1 MFRVTSLTEMPEAR
15 LNRLIKLVALALLI
29 GVVAFIAFYA
39 IDRFRATPPAIVDQQ
54 LAALEEKVRAD
65 PADGVAR
72 GQLADLYFAKS
83 RFDEAVVQYT
93 ALIDAKRDV
102 ELASLGRGNAYRELA
117 RYDEAKQDYN
127 VVISIATAGEMANID
142 PTLEAAYYGLG
153 KVALLEGRPNEAIE
167 PLSRALAI
175 IRTDADAL
183 NAIAQAYI
191 ATDQADKAIEPLT
204 TTIALVPV
212 GWAEPYSNLA
222 AAYGKLGKADHA
234 AWANAMA
241 LMQSGDAASAE
252 QELTRLVDS
261 EAALEATVSLG
272 IARELAGDTAA
283 AATWYEQAL
292 ELDSTNITAQMGLTR
307 VRTGTTQPSAAPS
320 AGVEGSN

>member
-15 LNRLIKLVALALLI
+15 VNRLIKLLALVLLV

-39 IDRFRATPPAIVDQQ
+39 VDRFRATPPAIVDQQ
-54 LAALEEKVRAD
+54 LSALEEKVRTD

-72 GQLADLYFAKS
+72 GQLADLYTAKG
-83 RFDEAVVQYT
+83 RYEDAVVQYT

-102 ELASLGRGNAYRELA
+102 ELASLGRANAYRELGK
-117 RYDEAKQDYN
+117 YDEAAKDYT
-127 VVISIATAGEMANID
+127 VVVSIAKDGEMATID
-142 PTLEAAYYGLG
+142 PSLEAAYYGLG
-153 KVALLEGRPNEAIE
+153 KVALLKGNPAEAIE
-167 PLSRALAI
+167 PLTRALAI
-175 IRTDADAL
+175 MRTDADAL

-191 ATDQADKAIEPLT
+191 ATDQAEKAIEPLM

-252 QELTRLVDS
+252 QELTKLVDS
-261 EAALEATVSLG
+261 DAALEATVSLG
-272 IARELAGDTAA
+272 IARELAGDTAG
-283 AATWYEQAL
+283 AATWYEKAL
-292 ELDSTNITAQMGLTR
+292 ALDSTNITAQMGLTR
-307 VRTGTTQPSAAPS
+307 VRTATNPSAAPS
-320 AGVEGSN
+320 AGAEGSN